1 MLKDNSY
8 NKYIIDQ
15 IQMFNVW
22 KTNTQSEREKLLE
35 KVKKQILKEKNYWKG

>member
-8 NKYIIDQ
+8 NKYIICQ
-15 IQMFNVW
+15 IQMFDVW

>member
-15 IQMFNVW
+15 IQMFDVW
-22 KTNTQSEREKLLE
+22 KTNTQSERERLLE
-35 KVKKQILKEKNYWKG
+35 KVKKQILKENNYWKG